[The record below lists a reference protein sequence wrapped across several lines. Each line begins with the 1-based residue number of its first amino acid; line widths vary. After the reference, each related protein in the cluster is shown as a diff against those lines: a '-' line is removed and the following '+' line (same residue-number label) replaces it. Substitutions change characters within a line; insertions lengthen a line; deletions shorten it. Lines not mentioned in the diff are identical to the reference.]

1 MNTKFALPM
10 VVAGSILLAGCF
22 DGSDSTPTTDVRVVH
37 ASSDAPAVNVRVNGD
52 VVVSGADFKQA
63 AVFKPDAGVASIEVD
78 GLLPDGATATVIE
91 ADGVSL
97 RSDTN
102 YDVIAVGKVGD
113 DTIEPLILSDTGERD
128 SADSVRLRVAHL
140 SPDAQNA
147 AGGAVDVYVTAPG
160 ADLATAAP
168 AVTFEFKGSAGPLEV
183 PAGDYQVRVTPT
195 GDPNTVV
202 YDSGTVPLPAGA
214 DLLVGAVDNTGV
226 NSDASPI
233 SLIVVNG
240 DAVTEL
246 FDANQGAGVR
256 VVHASFSAPDV
267 DVLVDDQPTA
277 FDDLTY
283 GDVAP
288 GSGLESFAQLASGQ
302 TNVKVVDST
311 TPSTVAINADL
322 NLINAQGYTVIAVDQ
337 LSGGVSALVEPESV
351 RSIATQASLRI
362 IHGSTQAGS
371 VDIYVLPETQTMIGN
386 SDPTLADVPFEAVT
400 DYLALAEGTYNVVVT
415 TAGSGTP
422 LIQQNGIAL
431 SAGGVYTVIARDGKA
446 GATSPLDVP
455 GLIIFGGTPAI

>member
-1 MNTKFALPM
+1 M

-63 AVFKPDAGVASIEVD
+63 AVLKPDAGVVSIEVD
-78 GLLPDGATATVIE
+78 GLLPGGATATVIK

-102 YDVIAVGKVGD
+102 YDVIAVGKAGD

-140 SPDAQNA
+140 SPDAQTA

-183 PAGDYQVRVTPT
+183 PAGDYQIRVTPT

-214 DLLVGAVDNTGV
+214 DLLVGAVDNTGA
-226 NSDASPI
+226 NGGASPV
-233 SLIVVNG
+233 SLIVLNG
-240 DAVTEL
+240 SEVSEIYDA
-246 FDANQGAGVR
+246 DQGAGVR
-256 VVHASFSAPDV
+256 VVHASADAPNV
-267 DVLVDDQPTA
+267 DVFVDGQATP
-277 FDDLTY
+277 LTDIPF

-288 GSGLESFAQLASGQ
+288 FAYLDGYASLPAGESRIQVTAAGTGLGQNGDLAVIDVTLPLVNGEGYTALAVGQLA
-302 TNVKVVDST
+302 N
-311 TPSTVAINADL
+311 IE
-322 NLINAQGYTVIAVDQ
+322 
-337 LSGGVSALVEPESV
+337 ALAEQDEV

-362 IHGSTQAGS
+362 IHASTAAGN
-371 VDIYVLPETQTMIGN
+371 VDIYLVPNTQNGIGN
-386 SDPTLADVPFEAVT
+386 SDPALSNVPFKAVT
-400 DYLALAEGTYNVVVT
+400 EYLAIADGTYNVYIAPT
-415 TAGSGTP
+415 GT
-422 LIQQNGIAL
+422 
-431 SAGGVYTVIARDGKA
+431 
-446 GATSPLDVP
+446 
-455 GLIIFGGTPAI
+455 GTPAITAEGVELSAGNVYTVVARDADPSNADPALQELGLILFDDFVAQPQ

>member
-1 MNTKFALPM
+1 MNKRFALPM
-10 VVAGSILLAGCF
+10 VVAGSVLLAGCF

-37 ASSDAPAVNVRVNGD
+37 ASSDAPAVNVRLNGD

-63 AVFKPDAGVASIEVD
+63 AVLKPDAGSASIAID
-78 GLLPDGATATVIE
+78 GLLPGGGTATVIE

-113 DTIEPLILSDTGERD
+113 DTIEPLILADTGERD

-140 SPDAQNA
+140 SPDAQAA

-160 ADLATAAP
+160 ADLAAAEP
-168 AVTFEFKGSAGPLEV
+168 AVSFEFKGSAGPLEV
-183 PAGDYQVRVTPT
+183 PAGDYRIRVTPT
-195 GDPNTVV
+195 GTDTIV

-226 NSDASPI
+226 NSDVSPI

-240 DAVTEL
+240 DTVIEL

-256 VVHASFSAPDV
+256 VVHASISAPDV

-288 GSGLESFAQLASGQ
+288 GSGLESFAELASGQ
-302 TNVKVVDST
+302 TNIKVVDST

-322 NLINAQGYTVIAVDQ
+322 DLVNAQGYTVIAVDQ
-337 LSGGVSALVEPESV
+337 LSGGVAALVEPESV

-362 IHGSTQAGS
+362 IHGSTQAGN
-371 VDIYVLPETQTMIGN
+371 VDIYLLPEAQTMIGN
-386 SDPTLADVPFEAVT
+386 SDPALADVPFEAVT
-400 DYLALAEGTYNVVVT
+400 DYLAVAEGTYNVVVT
-415 TAGSGTP
+415 TAGTGTP

-455 GLIIFGGTPAI
+455 GLIIFGGTPVL